1 MSFLSELF
9 FFYYQLKNKN
19 RNKKPSPYELGY
31 KSFGGARHVRGRT
44 DILQF
49 YTPLPVL
56 EIEEN
61 VDIWL
66 VIIEIHGVN
75 EGID

>member
-1 MSFLSELF
+1 VPFLI
-9 FFYYQLKNKN
+9 
-19 RNKKPSPYELGY
+19 R
-31 KSFGGARHVRGRT
+31 FGGARHVRGRT

-49 YTPLPVL
+49 YTPLSVL